1 MANYIK
7 WIREKV
13 GHDPIILNAAAAFVL
28 NDQNQVLLL
37 RRADRKEEVWGLPG
51 GMMEIG
57 ESAEDTMKRE
67 VLEETGLV
75 VKIEK
80 FLGVY
85 TKDRFDSYPNG
96 DKAYVILFVF
106 VCRVRSG
113 VLNTNSEEAAELR
126 YFYPCNFPSTF
137 RHKQIL
143 KDYISKKRGIIR

>member
-106 VCRVRSG
+106 VCRVSSG
-113 VLNTNSEEAAELR
+113 MLNANSEEAAELR
-126 YFYPCNFPSTF
+126 YFDPDNFPPTF

-143 KDYISKKRGIIR
+143 KDYISKKKGIIR

>member
-67 VLEETGLV
+67 VLEETGLIV
-75 VKIEK
+75 NTEK

-106 VCRVRSG
+106 VCRVSSG
-113 VLNTNSEEAAELR
+113 ALDANNEEAAELR
-126 YFYPCNFPSTF
+126 YFDPDNFPPTF

-143 KDYISKKRGIIR
+143 KDYISNEKGIIR